1 MKRSINK
8 AAVLGAGVMGA
19 TIAGH
24 LANVGIPTYLLD
36 IVPNQLTP
44 DEEKKGLTL
53 ESPQVRNRFATSG
66 IQQIL
71 KAKPAPLYVPENAA
85 LLTPGNFEDNLN
97 VLAECDWIIEV
108 VVERLDIKQGLL
120 KKVESVRKPGA
131 IVSSN
136 TSGISINS
144 MCEGLSPEF
153 KQHFLGTHFFN
164 PPRYMKLLEIIP
176 GNDTLPEITEYMR
189 SFGEKVLG
197 KGMVIC
203 KDTPNFIANRIGVY
217 GMCATINT
225 MVEMGL
231 SVEEVDALTGR
242 VMCRPKSAS
251 FRTLDMVGLDV
262 LLHVAKN
269 VYDVATDPAEKA
281 VFEAPAFMGQ
291 MLANKWLGDKTR
303 QGFYKKVK
311 TEKGREILVLDYQT
325 MEYRPKQKAK
335 FASLAAAK
343 QAGKPAKQMKA
354 LLAGKDKGAEFAW
367 RIQRDAIVYAAN
379 LLGEIA
385 DDIQSIDDAMRWG
398 FNWDMGPFEVWDA
411 LGVKAVADRIK
422 AEGGKLPQVVE
433 DLLAAGKTSFYEKK
447 EGYRY
452 YFNQSTKGDV
462 QERIPEGVIYLAPLK
477 DQNKVIKSNS
487 GASLIDIGDGVCCL
501 EFHSKA
507 NSIGDDIVNMINYSV
522 KEVEQNYEG
531 LVIGNFGQH
540 FSVGANLFLVLMEA
554 EDDEFDELDIMVD
567 EFQKGTMRLKYCKKP
582 VVAAP
587 HSMTVGGGCEVCLH
601 SHKVNAAGETYMG
614 LVEVGVGLVPA
625 GGGTKELAFRAYELE
640 SPKTAVTVG
649 GTNTVQPI
657 INRAFENIAMAK
669 VATSGFEA
677 IKFGLMRAT
686 DRVSPNRDRIIGDA
700 KRLVLEMAAAGFA
713 PLLPKKIKAT
723 GTSGYAAL
731 ELAIQTLLWG
741 KQISEH
747 DAKIAKKVAYI
758 VTGGG
763 VTPGTE
769 VTEQDLLDL
778 EREAFLSLLG
788 EPKTLD
794 RMRHMLKFN
803 KPLRN

>member
-19 TIAGH
+19 AIAGH

-53 ESPQVRNRFATSG
+53 ESPQVRNRLATNA
-66 IQQIL
+66 IQQML
-71 KAKPAPLYVPENAA
+71 KAKPAPLYVPENAE
-85 LLTPGNFEDNLN
+85 LLTPGNFEDHMN
-97 VLAECDWIIEV
+97 VLSECDWIIEV

-120 KKVESVRKPGA
+120 KKVEAVRKPGA

-136 TSGISINS
+136 TSGISINK
-144 MCEGLSPEF
+144 MCEGLSQEF

-176 GNDTLPEITEYMR
+176 GNDTLPEIVEFMR
-189 SFGEKVLG
+189 TFSEKVLG
-197 KGMVIC
+197 KGVVIC

-217 GMCATINT
+217 GMCATIKY
-225 MVEMGL
+225 MVELGL
-231 SVEEVDALTGR
+231 TVEEVDALTGR
-242 VMCRPKSAS
+242 VMGRPKSAS

-281 VFEAPAFMGQ
+281 VFETPAFLQQ
-291 MLANKWLGDKTR
+291 MLEKNWLGDKTK

-311 TEKGREILVLDYQT
+311 TAEGREILVLDYNT
-325 MEYRPKQKAK
+325 MEYRPKQKVK
-335 FASLAAAK
+335 FASLEAAK
-343 QAGKPAKQMKA
+343 QAGKPANRMKA
-354 LLAGKDKGAEFAW
+354 LLSGKDKGSEFVW
-367 RIQRDAIVYAAN
+367 NITRDVLVYAAN

-398 FNWDMGPFEVWDA
+398 FNWDFGPFETWDA
-411 LGVKAVADRIK
+411 LGVKETAERIK
-422 AEGGKLPQVVE
+422 AEGGKLPKVVE
-433 DLLAAGKTSFYEKK
+433 ELLASGRESFYEKK
-447 EGYRY
+447 DGRRY
-452 YFNQSTKGDV
+452 YFNPNTSDVV
-462 QERIPEGVIYLAPLK
+462 QERIPEGVIFLTPLK
-477 DQNKVIKSNS
+477 EQGKVIKSNS
-487 GASLIDIGDGVCCL
+487 GASLIDIGDGVVCL

-507 NSIGDDIVNMINYSV
+507 NSIGDDIVNMINYAV
-522 KEVEQNYEG
+522 KEVEKNYEG
-531 LVIGNFGQH
+531 MVIGNFGQH

-567 EFQKGTMRLKYCKKP
+567 EFQKANMRLKYCNKP

-601 SHKVNAAGETYMG
+601 AHKVNAAAETYMG

-625 GGGTKELAFRAYELE
+625 GGGCKELALRAYEQM
-640 SPKTAVTVG
+640 SPKSMVTVG
-649 GTNTVQPI
+649 GTNTVQPL

-669 VATSGFEA
+669 VATSGYEA
-677 IKFGLMRAT
+677 IKFGYMRAS
-686 DRVSPNRDRIIGDA
+686 DRVSTNRDRIIGDA
-700 KRLVLEMAAAGFA
+700 KRLVLEMVEAGFV
-713 PLLPKKIKAT
+713 PPRPVKVKAV
-723 GTSGYAAL
+723 GNAGYAAID
-731 ELAIQTLLWG
+731 LAIQTMLWG

-747 DAKIAKKVAYI
+747 DAKIARKVAYI
-758 VTGGG
+758 LTGGG

-769 VTEQDLLDL
+769 ITEQDLLDL

-794 RMRHMLKFN
+794 RMRHMLKYN
-803 KPLRN
+803 RPLRN

>member
-19 TIAGH
+19 TIAAH

-44 DEEKKGLTL
+44 EEEKKGLTL
-53 ESPQVRNRFATSG
+53 ESPQVRNRLATG
-66 IQQIL
+66 AIQALL
-71 KAKPAPLYVPENAA
+71 KAKPAPFYVPENAA
-85 LLTPGNFEDNLN
+85 LLTPGNFEDNMN

-120 KKVESVRKPGA
+120 KKVEAARKPGS

-136 TSGISINS
+136 TSGISINK
-144 MCEGLSPEF
+144 MCEGLSQEF

-164 PPRYMKLLEIIP
+164 PPRYMKLLELIP
-176 GNDTLPEITEYMR
+176 CSETLPEIMEFMR
-189 SFGEKVLG
+189 DFGERVLG
-197 KGMVIC
+197 KGVVIC

-217 GMCATINT
+217 GMCATIKA
-225 MVEMGL
+225 MMEFGL
-231 SVEEVDALTGR
+231 TVEEVDALTGR
-242 VMCRPKSAS
+242 VMGRPKSAS

-262 LLHVAKN
+262 MLHVAKN
-269 VYDVATDPAEKA
+269 VYDVATDPKEKA
-281 VFEAPAFMGQ
+281 VFEPAGFLLK
-291 MLANKWLGDKTR
+291 MLDNKWLGDKTK

-311 TEKGREILVLDYQT
+311 TEKGREVLVLDYNT
-325 MEYRPKQKAK
+325 MEYRPKQEVK
-335 FASLAAAK
+335 FASLEAAK

-354 LLAGKDKGAEFAW
+354 LLSGKDKGAQFVW
-367 RIQRDAIVYAAN
+367 SVTRDALIYAAN

-385 DDIQSIDDAMRWG
+385 GDIQSIDDAMKWG
-398 FNWDMGPFEVWDA
+398 FNWDFGPFETWDI
-411 LGVKAVADRIK
+411 LGVQEVADRIK
-422 AEGGKLPQVVE
+422 AEGGTVPKVVE
-433 DLLAAGKTSFYEKK
+433 NLLASGRTSFYEKK
-447 EGYRY
+447 DGVRF
-452 YFNQSTKGDV
+452 YFDHNTGESV
-462 QERIPEGVIYLAPLK
+462 QERIPEGVIFLAPLK
-477 DQNKVIKSNS
+477 EQNKVLKSNS
-487 GASLIDIGDGVCCL
+487 GASLIDIGDGVLCL

-507 NSIGDDIVNMINYSV
+507 NAIGDDIVNMMNYAV

-567 EFQKGTMRLKYCKKP
+567 EFQKANMRLKYCKKP

-587 HSMTVGGGCEVCLH
+587 HGMTVGGGCEICLH
-601 SHKVNAAGETYMG
+601 SHKVNAAAETYMG
-614 LVEVGVGLVPA
+614 LVEVGVGLVP
-625 GGGTKELAFRAYELE
+625 GGGGCKELAFRAADLMP
-640 SPKTAVTVG
+640 PKSMVTVG
-649 GTNTVQPI
+649 GVNTVQPM

-669 VATSGFEA
+669 VATSAYEA
-677 IKFGLMRAT
+677 IKLGYMRPT
-686 DRVSPNRDRIIGDA
+686 DLVSANRDRIIGDA
-700 KRLVLEMAAAGFA
+700 KRQVLKMAEEGFRPLQPKKMKAAGDA
-713 PLLPKKIKAT
+713 
-723 GTSGYAAL
+723 GYAAL
-731 ELAIQTLLWG
+731 ELAIQTMVWG

-758 VTGGG
+758 LTGGG

-794 RMRHMLKFN
+794 RMRYMLKYN